1 MSISP
6 DNGHRWVRDYVFD
19 ALKDLGIHY
28 IFGVPGTNEIPI
40 IDGTDVASNGVRY
53 IECLHENIAI
63 GAAIGSARMTG
74 LPGIML
80 CHVTPGIAHAIGNLY
95 NASRSR
101 VPLVIFCAQQ
111 QNELVT
117 QEPLLE
123 SDVVE
128 IARQFTKWA
137 HEVRAPEEVPLVLQR
152 AFKEAM
158 APPTGAVFVSF
169 PWEFMAREI
178 GPEDR
183 LPGITRI
190 SQHFTGDPEAIRAA
204 ADALAAA
211 QNPIIVVGDM
221 VGYAGAWPELQE
233 LAELIGAPV
242 VMQSLSSVA
251 NFPNDDVHWQGELP
265 TSQSGTQAIFAGHDV
280 AFLVGW
286 GPQAQVTVFKYS
298 DGPLIPATVK
308 QVYLSNNTWDIGKNH
323 FGEVAVFGGIKVTL
337 PEINRLIAENPPA
350 GAAARNETMRE
361 LAVTRAQNWEQ
372 YIEQANQQPQI
383 WAVLVADAL
392 RKTIDRRGLQ
402 KQFVYVQE
410 AISDQAPFQF
420 LLPFGTAGAEP
431 ISYYSLAG
439 GSLGWSMPATIGIKL
454 EPTGWQGIDTC
465 LVVAATGDGSAL
477 FYAQTWW
484 TAAHRKLPVLYIITN
499 NREYH
504 TLQLGLQTIITV
516 YGNAPGYMW
525 NPVTPNPSYLY
536 IEHPDVDF
544 LALAKS
550 FGIANGARVTE
561 PAQVLNAVEA
571 AVDHVLRENT
581 SYVLD
586 VREAQNPTA
595 APSTTDTQAPAGKTA
610 VPSALL
616 SQPPLDIF
624 HHRGGQPVYDGVPA
638 NVPLIF

>member
-1 MSISP
+1 M
-6 DNGHRWVRDYVFD
+6 DNGRRWVRDYVFD

-40 IDGTDVASNGVRY
+40 IDGTDVPENGVTY
-53 IECLHENIAI
+53 VECLHENIAI

-80 CHVTPGIAHAIGNLY
+80 CHITPGIAHAIGNLY
-95 NASRSR
+95 NAWRSR
-101 VPLVIFCAQQ
+101 VPLIILCAQQ

-128 IARQFTKWA
+128 IARQFTKWS

-158 APPTGAVFVSF
+158 APPTGAVFLSF
-169 PWEFMAREI
+169 AWEFMIREI

-183 LPGITRI
+183 LAGITRI
-190 SQHFTGDPEAIRAA
+190 SRHFTGDPEAIRAA
-204 ADALAAA
+204 AEALASAD
-211 QNPIIVVGDM
+211 NPIIVAGDA
-221 VGYAGAWPELQE
+221 VGYARAWPELQE
-233 LAELIGAPV
+233 LAEQIGAPV
-242 VMQSLSSVA
+242 VLQSLSSVA

-265 TSQSGTQAIFAGHDV
+265 SSQSGVQDVFAGHDV

-308 QVYLSNNTWDIGKNH
+308 QVYLTNNTWDIAKND
-323 FGEVAVFGGIKVTL
+323 FGEVAVFGDVKATL
-337 PEINRLIAENPPA
+337 PEIIRLIAENPPA
-350 GAAARNETMRE
+350 GAAARNENMRA
-361 LAVTRAQNWEQ
+361 LAAKRAQSWEQ
-372 YIEQANQQPQI
+372 YIEEAQGQKEI
-383 WAVLVADAL
+383 RAVLVADAL
-392 RKTIDRRGLQ
+392 RKTIDRRALQ
-402 KQFVYVQE
+402 KQFVYVHE
-410 AISDQAPFQF
+410 AISDPAPFQF
-420 LLPFGTAGAEP
+420 LLPFNTTAAEP
-431 ISYYSLAG
+431 ISYYCLAG
-439 GSLGWSMPATIGIKL
+439 GSLGWSMPATLGIKL
-454 EPTGWQGIDTC
+454 EPKGWQGIDTRF
-465 LVVAATGDGSAL
+465 VVAATGDGSSL

-484 TAAHRKLPVLYIITN
+484 TASHRKLPILYIITN

-504 TLQLGLQTIITV
+504 TLQLGLQTIISV
-516 YGNAPGYMW
+516 YGNVPGYRW
-525 NPVTPNPSYLY
+525 KPVTADPSYLY
-536 IEHPDVDF
+536 IEHPEVDF

-561 PAQVLNAVEA
+561 PAQVLAAVET

-586 VREAQNPTA
+586 VREAQKPAA
-595 APSTTDTQAPAGKTA
+595 APATTDTQVRAGTNA
-610 VPSALL
+610 MPHALR

-624 HHRGGQPVYDGVPA
+624 HHGDEHPVYGGVPA
-638 NVPLIF
+638 NVQLIF

>member
-1 MSISP
+1 MTVSP
-6 DNGHRWVRDYVFD
+6 DNGRRWVRDYVFD

-40 IDGTDVASNGVRY
+40 IDGTDVPSNDVTY

-80 CHVTPGIAHAIGNLY
+80 CHITPGIAHAIGNLY
-95 NASRSR
+95 NAWRSR
-101 VPLVIFCAQQ
+101 VPLIVLCAQQ

-128 IARQFTKWA
+128 IAQQFTKWA

-158 APPTGAVFVSF
+158 APPTGAVFISF

-204 ADALAAA
+204 ADALAGA
-211 QNPIIVVGDM
+211 QNPIIVAGDA

-265 TSQSGTQAIFAGHDV
+265 TSQSGTQAVFAEHDV

-308 QVYLSNNTWDIGKNH
+308 QVYLTNNTWDIGKNH
-323 FGEVAVFGGIKVTL
+323 FGEVAVFGGVKATL
-337 PEINRLIAENPPA
+337 PEINRLIAENPPP
-350 GAAARNETMRE
+350 GAAARNETMRK
-361 LAVTRAQNWEQ
+361 LAVTRAQNWAQ
-372 YIEQANQQPQI
+372 YIETASQQQEI

-392 RKTIDRRGLQ
+392 RKTIDSRGLQ

-420 LLPFGTAGAEP
+420 LLPLGTASAEP

-454 EPTGWQGIDTC
+454 EEKGYQGIDTR

-477 FYAQTWW
+477 FYTQTWW

-504 TLQLGLQTIITV
+504 TLQLGLQTIISV

-525 NPVTPNPSYLY
+525 NPVTDNPSYLF

-561 PAQVLNAVEA
+561 PAQVLAAVEA
-571 AVDHVLRENT
+571 AVDHVLRENS

-586 VREAQNPTA
+586 VRQAQNPRAT
-595 APSTTDTQAPAGKTA
+595 PSTADTQAATGPTG
-610 VPSALL
+610 VPHAMW
-616 SQPPLDIF
+616 SQPPLDIY
-624 HHRGGQPVYDGVPA
+624 HHRGKQPEYDGVPA